1 MAAPS
6 GLIPRVVRFLVTKVG
21 KKSGG
26 RILGL
31 LILPGNHRLA
41 QYDDDFTEI
50 EKAQHRCGN
59 NRNYIKTDK

>member
-6 GLIPRVVRFLVTKVG
+6 GLIPRVVRFLVMKVG

-41 QYDDDFTEI
+41 QYDDETVHDL
-50 EKAQHRCGN
+50 
-59 NRNYIKTDK
+59 